1 MIFFTNLG
9 LQQTN
14 MQSVKTIVFRIKIL
28 GWSFFFKAIPKCYIL
43 TFEWVDILIFLCPYL
58 LPIQFD
64 KLFRP
69 DNWKRKLTVWSP
81 EHKWNILL
89 LPEFLQRHI
98 PKRKH
103 MLAIVLHHHLSG
115 QQSLL
120 QIKTMSIYLPVKKFR
135 VKMSFP
141 SYI

>member
-14 MQSVKTIVFRIKIL
+14 LQSVKTIIFRIKIL

-64 KLFRP
+64 KFFETGQFKEKT
-69 DNWKRKLTVWSP
+69 NSVHWSSSTP
-81 EHKWNILL
+81 RDILEPLL
-89 LPEFLQRHI
+89 LRGKVLYFLSFAESCKMFSKYEEIWNSAKIEQ
-98 PKRKH
+98 KF
-103 MLAIVLHHHLSG
+103 HLRIEPR
-115 QQSLL
+115 L
-120 QIKTMSIYLPVKKFR
+120 TWW
-135 VKMSFP
+135 
-141 SYI
+141 